1 MFKLFATG
9 ESIPLASSNAVEVK
23 ADSGHK
29 MVAEPSQVAAGGTV
43 TVTYWGAA
51 PASVIGMYGLTSP
64 DKFDSGKRSTGGKS
78 CGSMVWQLP
87 STPGQYDFRLFGDD
101 VNRPILAYSN
111 VVTVA

>member
-1 MFKLFATG
+1 
-9 ESIPLASSNAVEVK
+9 VK

-87 STPGQYDFRLFGDD
+87 STPRAVRLSAFSEMMLTDRSWPT
-101 VNRPILAYSN
+101 VN